1 MEFDEMLISTG
12 VESLIKLVREKGKIE
27 ITMAS
32 RLLNIPIST
41 IEEWSHALESEGIIS
56 IEYQLTKVYLKWTA
70 ITEEKATAE
79 TQKLETEKSGL
90 VKEVMA
96 LEEKS
101 QANLKAVQG
110 FKDEF
115 NANYEKLA
123 AKLDELSK
131 KGAVTGSSR
140 AGQEDAYYKAL
151 DQLEEVRSQV
161 GQVKDSI
168 AFTKEQ
174 LEKTRNE
181 LIGSDVEKK
190 TTALV
195 SSRKNISSLKKE
207 LESMEAEVSKLA
219 GTLSSKKM
227 DVPSLRKTADT
238 ITSEY
243 SSVKQRL
250 DKEKEVLGEMNSLLS
265 LVGGAKKEISTL
277 RSSTESVMK
286 ELKGFKG
293 THSELEKKASS
304 ASKALA
310 ENEER
315 ATALLESLKTAEDTL
330 AHIAPEGQAKG
341 AMAEFV
347 AEGKAL
353 EEKITRF
360 QDSVE
365 EALPLF
371 ENVDK
376 LLSNL
381 SELRKK
387 VGEERKRLAEES
399 GAIFASLDEEIATY
413 STFQKIKEKA
423 VANITDYLKQL
434 EKINTS
440 YENASNSAE
449 RAEKKLEDLFSGMKG
464 GKDYEGAEKL
474 LSLMD
479 TLEQKRKLL
488 DEIKA
493 GMDNLDSSAE
503 RSAKQV
509 RLLAKEVQLLNLRT
523 SGQRTPEQ
531 ARGAEGEI
539 KESISLTAN
548 EQHEFDQKREEL
560 RKLIKKLWEE
570 E

>member
-293 THSELEKKASS
+293 
-304 ASKALA
+304 
-310 ENEER
+310 
-315 ATALLESLKTAEDTL
+315 
-330 AHIAPEGQAKG
+330 
-341 AMAEFV
+341 
-347 AEGKAL
+347 
-353 EEKITRF
+353 
-360 QDSVE
+360 
-365 EALPLF
+365 
-371 ENVDK
+371 
-376 LLSNL
+376 
-381 SELRKK
+381 
-387 VGEERKRLAEES
+387 
-399 GAIFASLDEEIATY
+399 
-413 STFQKIKEKA
+413 
-423 VANITDYLKQL
+423 
-434 EKINTS
+434 
-440 YENASNSAE
+440 
-449 RAEKKLEDLFSGMKG
+449 
-464 GKDYEGAEKL
+464 
-474 LSLMD
+474 
-479 TLEQKRKLL
+479 
-488 DEIKA
+488 
-493 GMDNLDSSAE
+493 
-503 RSAKQV
+503 
-509 RLLAKEVQLLNLRT
+509 
-523 SGQRTPEQ
+523 
-531 ARGAEGEI
+531 
-539 KESISLTAN
+539 
-548 EQHEFDQKREEL
+548 
-560 RKLIKKLWEE
+560 
-570 E
+570 